1 MTPSR
6 FHHTPTDAA
15 YALNLD
21 DLKHLSD
28 QAHAEAIADTDPP
41 TPRQKKHLRAVS
53 SNSAAPVAPHEF
65 RQILRAEL
73 HHAQEATHQ
82 ELLQA
87 LHQHALLQQS
97 LLREMS
103 QLNRVSQER
112 YGMIAHALS
121 QLERS
126 VAGVSS
132 QRWHPW
138 QVLVAIA
145 ATTVTLTQIASWF
158 R

>member
-1 MTPSR
+1 M
-6 FHHTPTDAA
+6 
-15 YALNLD
+15 
-21 DLKHLSD
+21 
-28 QAHAEAIADTDPP
+28 
-41 TPRQKKHLRAVS
+41 
-53 SNSAAPVAPHEF
+53 
-65 RQILRAEL
+65 LRAEL
-73 HHAQEATHQ
+73 HQVHESAHE
-82 ELLQA
+82 EMRQA

-126 VAGVSS
+126 GAGGTS

-138 QVLVAIA
+138 QVWGAIA

>member
-41 TPRQKKHLRAVS
+41 TPRQQKHLRTVS
-53 SNSAAPVAPHEF
+53 ANAPAPVAPHEF

-73 HHAQEATHQ
+73 HQVHESAHE
-82 ELLQA
+82 EMRQA

-103 QLNRVSQER
+103 QLNRVSQEC
-112 YGMIAHALS
+112 YGMIAHSLS
-121 QLERS
+121 QLERCIS
-126 VAGVSS
+126 GVAA

-145 ATTVTLTQIASWF
+145 ATTVTFTQIASCF
-158 R
+158 